1 MSGHDILVQLTDR
14 TRGTRFTRHL
24 SMTTPDLTS
33 AEWVVEAPN
42 LCDDSGFCKQP
53 PLTRFHSITF
63 TNTYATGNGVGGTIS
78 SPSWISTPIQLF
90 PRARRFF
97 GGRNDPASAAGRWG
111 ATPSDPLPGGT
122 GFTVRWQAN
131 P

>member
-53 PLTRFHSITF
+53 PLTRFRSIAF
-63 TNTYATGNGVGGTIS
+63 TNTYATGNGLGGTIS
-78 SPSWISTPIQLF
+78 SPNWISTPIQLV

-97 GGRNDPASAAGRWG
+97 GDRNDPAAVAGRWG
-111 ATPSDPLPGGT
+111 ATPSDLLPDGT